1 MKDGN
6 LGLAEIHALN
16 PYINIRLLQTREEVT
31 FLTKMYTRNF
41 LSLGSFYC
49 LSPCPSRFKKK
60 KTNKQQPALRDIKN
74 KNILTLVRRLKT
86 LQPRQQN

>member
-60 KTNKQQPALRDIKN
+60 KNKQTTTCTKRYKEQKYFNFGETA
-74 KNILTLVRRLKT
+74 
-86 LQPRQQN
+86 